1 MNRRNLLIL
10 LTTVMITALG
20 LSACGTEPIHKKI
33 EPAEVI
39 PQGDDRNLVILT
51 ERAAQRLDIQ
61 IDTIGEDQIVQ
72 THDVGGEVMIEAGS
86 PEKAVV
92 RVSFRPDE
100 LALIDQSV
108 PTHVFP
114 LNVDDNEDDD
124 DEDDE
129 GEGLMAELDELLGL
143 DDDEDD
149 REVVQYYVVK
159 QEKHGLINGQKLLV
173 EFPMKVDAEPQLVV
187 SAAAVIYDVNGLT
200 WIYTNPEPLTYLR
213 VQIVVDYF
221 LDDIAVL
228 LEGPPVGTKVVT
240 VGVAEL
246 HGIDTGVGK

>member
-1 MNRRNLLIL
+1 MNRRYLLII

-20 LSACGTEPIHKKI
+20 LTACRSEPTHEKI
-33 EPAEVI
+33 EPAEVV
-39 PQGDDRNLVILT
+39 PQGDGRNLIILT
-51 ERAAQRLDIQ
+51 DRAAQRLDIQ
-61 IDTIGEDQIVQ
+61 TDTIGEDQIVQ
-72 THDVGGEVMIEAGS
+72 TQTVGGEVVIEAGS

-108 PTHVFP
+108 PAHVFP

-124 DEDDE
+124 E
-129 GEGLMAELDELLGL
+129 GEGLVVELDELLGL
-143 DDDEDD
+143 DDAEDD
-149 REVVQYYVVK
+149 GEVVHNYVVK

-173 EFPMKVDAEPQLVV
+173 EFPMKADESPQLIV

-213 VQIVVDYF
+213 VPIVVDYF
-221 LDDIAVL
+221 VDDIAVL
-228 LEGPPVGTKVVT
+228 LKGPPVGTKVVT

-246 HGIDTGVGK
+246 YGIDTGVGK